1 MRIFS
6 GMAHR
11 AGKAGASV
19 LFVFKQYA
27 CTRITQK
34 QPESLGFQGVL
45 CYSVR
50 IIIAKPAAYMWTE
63 CNISRDLDRQAPIEM
78 HEIPGLEQRRDSPR
92 KDVQQVQ

>member
-19 LFVFKQYA
+19 LFVFKQNS

-34 QPESLGFQGVL
+34 QPVSLGFQGVL

-50 IIIAKPAAYMWTE
+50 IIENPKIAPAALTAMT
-63 CNISRDLDRQAPIEM
+63 
-78 HEIPGLEQRRDSPR
+78 
-92 KDVQQVQ
+92 V

>member
-19 LFVFKQYA
+19 LFVFKQNA

-34 QPESLGFQGVL
+34 QPERLGFQGVL

-50 IIIAKPAAYMWTE
+50 IIENPEIAPAALTAMT
-63 CNISRDLDRQAPIEM
+63 
-78 HEIPGLEQRRDSPR
+78 
-92 KDVQQVQ
+92 V

>member
-45 CYSVR
+45 GYSVR
-50 IIIAKPAAYMWTE
+50 IKYTDRRERAE
-63 CNISRDLDRQAPIEM
+63 DRQ
-78 HEIPGLEQRRDSPR
+78 LLRRKENAHWIGFRSITPFESR
-92 KDVQQVQ
+92 

>member
-1 MRIFS
+1 QFRQQSMRIFS

-19 LFVFKQYA
+19 LFVFKQNS

-50 IIIAKPAAYMWTE
+50 IISAAHT
-63 CNISRDLDRQAPIEM
+63 A
-78 HEIPGLEQRRDSPR
+78 
-92 KDVQQVQ
+92 